1 MKKSDLLK
9 ETIDH
14 IDIKSFDS
22 TPIIDSMRKM
32 SFTSRDTA
40 SAADIL
46 VKMIENNE
54 CTNILTSAWFSG
66 GAAELTRHR
75 EQGNE

>member
-9 ETIDH
+9 ETIEH

-40 SAADIL
+40 SATDIL
-46 VKMIENNE
+46 LKMVE
-54 CTNILTSAWFSG
+54 
-66 GAAELTRHR
+66 
-75 EQGNE
+75 